1 MEEDKTNNIKM
12 NIQISS
18 LDKYIDN
25 KIKKINLNS
34 ILSIFGMNYGI
45 FKYIEKINDTKE
57 KYNSSFEF
65 KNTIKNAIINIK
77 YNKNVMENN
86 SFKKDLINFYSKENK
101 RKYGLLIGRYNH
113 YKINNFYQLKIKSII
128 KIQKN
133 IKHFLTIRCIQKLI
147 LFQIRKRI
155 YNKII
160 LIQKYYRKYNTKIKL
175 KKALIIKS
183 ILEQRKKKYNTLEN
197 CIKRYFYKNK
207 IKKFILINRIFKKR
221 LEKILFI
228 QGAIKSYYMKKLYKA
243 IVDYEKYHYTL
254 TYPYKAKTVKFLLF
268 NNTSSP
274 FMLNS
279 NKQYKEFS
287 FELCPIRK
295 IFVLYI
301 FKNHIRYGKYRCQ
314 FIVDGKITCDGRFPH
329 LETLKGEF
337 YNYIYFDPYQTHLE
351 DYNHNNESYIKENNI
366 YFDNDNYS
374 GINDNKINYIE
385 NNTKSYA
392 TTNSNSNSSYRDD
405 MLFRRDYSKDLLD
418 FFADI

>member
-25 KIKKINLNS
+25 KIKIFNLNS
-34 ILSIFGMNYGI
+34 ILSNYGMNYGI
-45 FKYIEKINDTKE
+45 FQYIERINDTKE
-57 KYNSSFEF
+57 KNKSRFEF
-65 KNTIKNAIINIK
+65 KNSIKKAILNIN
-77 YNKNVMENN
+77 YNKKDMEYN
-86 SFKKDLINFYSKENK
+86 SFKKDLINFNSKENQS
-101 RKYGLLIGRYNH
+101 KYGLLIGRYNN
-113 YKINNFYQLKIKSII
+113 YKKNNYSQLKIKSII

-133 IKHFLTIRCIQKLI
+133 IKHFLIIRCIQKLI
-147 LFQIRKRI
+147 LFQIRKKI

-160 LIQKYYRKYNTKIKL
+160 LIQKYYRKYNIKIKL
-175 KKALIIKS
+175 KRALIIKS
-183 ILEQRKKKYNTLEN
+183 ILEQRKKKYNKLES
-197 CIKRYFYKNK
+197 CIKNYYYKNK
-207 IKKFILINRIFKKR
+207 TKKYILLNKIFQNR
-221 LEKILFI
+221 LQKILFI
-228 QGAIKSYYMKKLYKA
+228 QGAIKSHYMQKLYKA

-254 TYPYKAKTVKFLLF
+254 TYPYKAKTVKFLLY

-274 FMLNS
+274 FILNS

-366 YFDNDNYS
+366 NFDNDNCS
-374 GINDNKINYIE
+374 GKIDNKIDYIE
-385 NNTKSYA
+385 TNTKSYA
-392 TTNSNSNSSYRDD
+392 TTKSNSNSSYRDD

-418 FFADI
+418 FFTDI